1 MARKKRR
8 SGRGRAILLLF
19 LLSIAIGAAAGALAG
34 YVGSAPTLAEV
45 TFNPKLTTYLYDA
58 QGRVLTR
65 LFKENRDAVRLA
77 QIPLHMR
84 QAVIAVEDSRFYT
97 HYGVNLRGIVRAFF
111 VNARAGEIRQ
121 GGSTLTQQLA
131 KNAFLSHERTLSR
144 KLRELLWA
152 IQIERRYSKD
162 EILEAYLNEVWF
174 GHGAYGVE
182 AAAQMYFG
190 KHSSN
195 LTLPESAFLAGVIN
209 GPSVFSPFADREAA
223 VRRRNFVLNRMRA
236 LNYITAEDAAAAA
249 QSPLRTLP
257 RQPHQA
263 QASYF
268 VDYVLQQLLQLFGE
282 QRVYTGGLRV
292 YTTLDLTMQKAAEKA
307 LLTALPKLKV
317 DSNGLQQPQG
327 AVLALHP
334 ATGAIKAMV
343 GGRGDDKFNRA
354 VQAERQPGSAIK
366 PILYAAALEA
376 GHTPATMVEDEPL
389 TLKMGDGKT
398 WQPEN
403 YDRRYRGNVTLR
415 EGLEE
420 SINIVAVK
428 LLQQIGPRAVVAY
441 GQRLGISTFVDKGG
455 KNDLNASLALGGL
468 TKGVTP
474 LELTAAYAPF
484 ANGGVYTEPYAIS
497 RVEDRDG
504 VVLYEAKTVT
514 RTAMSDALAFVM
526 TDMMRGVIERGTGR
540 RAAIGRP
547 AAGKTGTTSD
557 YTNAWFTGYTP
568 QLVATIWIG
577 NDLQREP
584 MTSAT
589 GNIGSAK
596 AAEIW
601 ASFMKQALAGHP
613 VEDFK
618 LPQSGLV
625 GPLAIDR
632 SNGLL
637 VPQGCQLPP
646 TAVTQ
651 EYFIE
656 ASAPQ
661 AITPRCR

>member
-1 MARKKRR
+1 MADVFER
-8 SGRGRAILLLF
+8 
-19 LLSIAIGAAAGALAG
+19 
-34 YVGSAPTLAEV
+34 
-45 TFNPKLTTYLYDA
+45 
-58 QGRVLTR
+58 
-65 LFKENRDAVRLA
+65 
-77 QIPLHMR
+77 
-84 QAVIAVEDSRFYT
+84 
-97 HYGVNLRGIVRAFF
+97 F
-111 VNARAGEIRQ
+111 VNYCNG
-121 GGSTLTQQLA
+121 T
-131 KNAFLSHERTLSR
+131 
-144 KLRELLWA
+144 
-152 IQIERRYSKD
+152 
-162 EILEAYLNEVWF
+162 
-174 GHGAYGVE
+174 YGVE
-182 AAAQMYFG
+182 QHLRQVKDGRVRPRYG
-190 KHSSN
+190 LPG
-195 LTLPESAFLAGVIN
+195 LTWKMMIGIVTGIRSMNQLAEAIRDGSYDGVAGTDRPSADTFIYAFERV
-209 GPSVFSPFADREAA
+209 DRDSL
-223 VRRRNFVLNRMRA
+223 VR
-236 LNYITAEDAAAAA
+236 
-249 QSPLRTLP
+249 
-257 RQPHQA
+257 
-263 QASYF
+263 AS
-268 VDYVLQQLLQLFGE
+268 D
-282 QRVYTGGLRV
+282 
-292 YTTLDLTMQKAAEKA
+292 
-307 LLTALPKLKV
+307 
-317 DSNGLQQPQG
+317 
-327 AVLALHP
+327 
-334 ATGAIKAMV
+334 
-343 GGRGDDKFNRA
+343 
-354 VQAERQPGSAIK
+354 AIK

-389 TLKMGDGKT
+389 TLKLGDGKT

-484 ANGGVYTEPYAIS
+484 ANGGVYTAPYAIS
-497 RVEDRDG
+497 RVEDSDG

-613 VEDFK
+613 VEDFR

-637 VPQGCQLPP
+637 VPQGCQLPS

-661 AITPRCR
+661 AISPRCR